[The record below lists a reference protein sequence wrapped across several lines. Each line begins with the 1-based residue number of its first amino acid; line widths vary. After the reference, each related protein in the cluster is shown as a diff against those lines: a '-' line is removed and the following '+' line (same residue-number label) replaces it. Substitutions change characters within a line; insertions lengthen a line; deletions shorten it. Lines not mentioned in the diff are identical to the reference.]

1 MNLAEEIK
9 SRVIMDDVLEV
20 YGLPTS
26 KYKRIPCPLHHG
38 KDKNFSYSDKWF
50 KCFVCGE
57 SGSVIDFAMKLH
69 EIPFSEACVKLNYD
83 LNLGLVSTTP
93 SSVPAAV
100 LRRKAIA
107 EREYK
112 EALKASQEAHMKFL
126 CKLRREM
133 GRVKE
138 IYAPADPDEYP
149 SDLFIAALQN
159 LDWLVYQIDSLSQE
173 MEGRY

>member
-9 SRVIMDDVLEV
+9 SRVIMDDVLEA

-69 EIPFSEACVKLNYD
+69 GIGFRQALLRINED
-83 LNLGLVSTTP
+83 LRLGLTSDTEAKSP
-93 SSVPAAV
+93 SRERSR
-100 LRRKAIA
+100 LLTERREKEQRKDELMRKMNEATA
-107 EREYK
+107 ER
-112 EALKASQEAHMKFL
+112 
-126 CKLRREM
+126 RRLYFITETHHPT
-133 GRVKE
+133 GE
-138 IYAPADPDEYP
+138 GPELDELIYALSTIPR
-149 SDLFIAALQN
+149 
-159 LDWLVYQIDSLSQE
+159 LD
-173 MEGRY
+173 

>member
-69 EIPFSEACVKLNYD
+69 EIPFRKACLKLNYD
-83 LNLGLVSTTP
+83 LGLLIVDEP
-93 SSVPAAV
+93 VDPAKAREEKA
-100 LRRKAIA
+100 RRIA
-107 EREYK
+107 EQEAK
-112 EALKASQEAHMKFL
+112 EAKKAAREAEMREL
-126 CKLRREM
+126 CSIARRLNRAMVFE
-133 GRVKE
+133 
-138 IYAPADPDEYP
+138 APASPDDPP
-149 SDLFIAALQN
+149 SEMFILALQN
-159 LDWLVYQIDSLSQE
+159 LDWIKYRIDCLSKE
-173 MEGRY
+173 MEECS